1 MSHSVT
7 YTQQLSVLFDLS
19 VFPERFVGARK
30 NTMQELVKHQ
40 EVVFVIL
47 LYNFLFPMD
56 FSSVLSQSNSI
67 LHLLLTMAFL
77 MSCQGEKSIL

>member
-1 MSHSVT
+1 MM
-7 YTQQLSVLFDLS
+7 FDLS

-40 EVVFVIL
+40 QVVFVIL

-56 FSSVLSQSNSI
+56 FSSVLSQ
-67 LHLLLTMAFL
+67 
-77 MSCQGEKSIL
+77 